1 MKKNT
6 LPNIKQQLG
15 FTMIEL
21 LIVLTILGI
30 LATAVLSAINPIE
43 QINRGRD
50 TASKSDA
57 EQLLSAIDR
66 FYAFNGYYP
75 WVNSAEIQDSDILS
89 MTYRPVES
97 VVVVDAAGDDVAG
110 CGMLE
115 ILSDGDTDLGDT
127 CPGADELKLSFVQ
140 RIARDSYNSLWIYN
154 SGETG
159 SSTYICYAPKS
170 AAFNTESTTRCDSDL
185 PVDFPDTACNAEAEA
200 TPTPAASLMD
210 QIFKFNLKYIH
221 LANQVY
227 AQTPTEPTA
236 QEVNYVCLP

>member
-1 MKKNT
+1 MKRNT

-21 LIVLTILGI
+21 LIVITILGI

-75 WVNSAEIQDSDILS
+75 WVNSAEIQDSEILAL
-89 MTYRPVES
+89 TYQPVEN
-97 VVVVDAAGDDVAG
+97 VAVVDAAGDEVEG
-110 CGMLE
+110 CSMLE
-115 ILSDGDTDLGDT
+115 ILSSGDDTATDCNGS
-127 CPGADELKLSFVQ
+127 DELKLSFVE
-140 RIARDSYNSLWIYN
+140 RIARASYNSLWIYN

-159 SSTYICYAPKS
+159 NSTYICYAPKS
-170 AAFNTESTTRCDSDL
+170 AAFDTEATTRCDGTL
-185 PVDFPDTACNAEAEA
+185 AADFPATACNETAA
-200 TPTPAASLMD
+200 TSTPEASLLD
-210 QIFKFNLKYIH
+210 QIFKFNIKYLH

-227 AQTPTEPTA
+227 AQATPTDAVA